1 MKLCDQHITSKDFEP
16 RLGNGA
22 VVYGRWFGKTLDA
35 NGWSHPK
42 LVKLAQRATNELL
55 VHSSQIGG
63 LRAGLLKSPG
73 PRSFASI
80 VFLFHEIDLYQKGEQ
95 HKDSPS
101 FEGLESLIENAVIM
115 RDDDGNPASLGF
127 HYEVFCGW
135 RMPPEMDH
143 RIDYSAAQAELISK
157 NAALYVRRLMIAE
170 RMDPISDLI
179 RLKKAFST
187 DKNLQEEF
195 GNVIWEQTTWD
206 PDDLDHAISC
216 LSNVLLKVFKEQRRP
231 EELTRQFLK

>member
-1 MKLCDQHITSKDFEP
+1 MQIDEERISSKDFEP

-22 VVYGRWFGKTLDA
+22 VVYGRWFGKTMDA
-35 NGWSHPK
+35 NDWSHPK
-42 LVKLAQRATNELL
+42 LVKLSKHATVIGY
-55 VHSSQIGG
+55 VHSSQIAQ
-63 LRAGLLKSPG
+63 LRTGNLKSPG
-73 PRSFASI
+73 PRSFASM

-95 HKDSPS
+95 HKDSPT

-115 RDDDGNPASLGF
+115 RDYEGKPASLGF

-170 RMDPISDLI
+170 RMDPISDLS

-187 DKNLQEEF
+187 DKNLQEQF
-195 GNVIWEQTTWD
+195 GNVIWEQTTWH
-206 PDDLDHAISC
+206 PEDLEHAMAG
-216 LSNVLLKVFKEQRRP
+216 LSNVLLKVFKEKRRSG
-231 EELTRQFLK
+231 ELTKQFMR